1 MHGELQFGPA
11 LLRLGAQVQHQLRMS
26 HSGGVGK
33 GDAADS
39 ELDIAADEF
48 HHPPWRL
55 LAFERTTECSG
66 QRAGHGDA
74 SSLELAHDFTESF
87 EWSVGRTA
95 HVGPIVGFRYG

>member
-33 GDAADS
+33 RDAADS

-48 HHPPWRL
+48 HHPPRGL

-74 SSLELAHDFTESF
+74 SSLELARDFTESF
-87 EWSVGRTA
+87 E
-95 HVGPIVGFRYG
+95 